1 MNGQKESCR
10 IRDILS
16 EVNPETER
24 LFRINAGMGWVGK
37 LVKHDRAKGLLTL
50 KDPRPLHAAPLHW
63 PDVCGWETVE
73 ITPEM
78 VGKKVAVV
86 KFVEVKVTGG
96 LTPGQAAFRDLVLK
110 MGGIHKVD
118 RG

>member
-1 MNGQKESCR
+1 MANQKEACR
-10 IRDILS
+10 IRDRLAA
-16 EVNPETER
+16 VNPENER
-24 LFRINAGMGWVGK
+24 LFRINAGMGWAGN
-37 LVKHDRAKGLLTL
+37 LVRHDKTAGVLTL
-50 KDPRPLHAAPLHW
+50 KNPRPFHAAPENW
-63 PDVCGWETVE
+63 PDMCGWQTVE

-78 VGKKVAVV
+78 VGQKVAVV

-110 MGGIHKVD
+110 MGGIHEVD